1 MFGWME
7 ILGHVFLV
15 MVNAV
20 SDLKSAAV
28 EKKKRCQGIAKAS
41 SYEEFYFWILTFPS
55 CPVENIFVC
64 VFEACFAEI

>member
-1 MFGWME
+1 MFDWME

-28 EKKKRCQGIAKAS
+28 EKKRCQGIAKAS
-41 SYEEFYFWILTFPS
+41 SYEEFYFWILTFPG
-55 CPVENIFVC
+55 CPVE
-64 VFEACFAEI
+64 